1 MAGGVVAEIVLPF
14 TFILPMHALTAQ
26 PHFGTHSLECV
37 PTALLD
43 EEAKLVTPRMMAEAR
58 QWLA

>member
-1 MAGGVVAEIVLPF
+1 MAGGVVPEIVLPF

-26 PHFGTHSLECV
+26 PPRGTHSLECV
-37 PTALLD
+37 QTALLD

>member
-1 MAGGVVAEIVLPF
+1 MAGGVVSEIVLPF

-26 PHFGTHSLECV
+26 PHRGTHFLECV
-37 PTALLD
+37 QTALLD
-43 EEAKLVTPRMMAEAR
+43 EEAKLGAPRMMTETQ

>member
-14 TFILPMHALTAQ
+14 TFIFPYACTDAQ
-26 PHFGTHSLECV
+26 PHRSTHSLECV
-37 PTALLD
+37 QTALLD

>member
-1 MAGGVVAEIVLPF
+1 MVAEIVLPF

-26 PHFGTHSLECV
+26 PPRGTHSLECV
-37 PTALLD
+37 QTALLD